1 MGIGQEHDPIEE
13 YRRKRESGNGKRK
26 MRKDIFRESRLERD
40 LKADK
45 ERKEIYIGSKM
56 VKRIGYSSLSSGLS
70 KLVLIAGNQRS

>member
-1 MGIGQEHDPIEE
+1 
-13 YRRKRESGNGKRK
+13 

-45 ERKEIYIGSKM
+45 GERKEIYIGSKM

-70 KLVLIAGNQRS
+70 KLVLIAGNQRSERG